1 MIGWQTALVAYLVAS
16 FFTAGLLG
24 RHLAAV
30 RRRYP
35 PVVGPRTDRKEET
48 AVRR

>member
-1 MIGWQTALVAYLVAS
+1 MSGWQTALAVYLVAS

-24 RHLAAV
+24 RHLAGV

-35 PVVGPRTDRKEET
+35 PVVGPRTPTE
-48 AVRR
+48 RRRRR